1 MHLCLWGGIGLG
13 LLGIY
18 SYLMNYIPFI
28 QNLIQSLGSIPVIVT
43 GSGIIIVVWVV
54 QELMN
59 KIQSEM
65 VMSKY
70 DQ

>member
-1 MHLCLWGGIGLG
+1 MSMGGIGLWF
-13 LLGIY
+13 LGIFN
-18 SYLMNYIPFI
+18 YLAHYIPFVS
-28 QNLIQSLGSIPVIVT
+28 QLMQSIGSIPLIVT

-70 DQ
+70 DS